1 MAADIPYSM
10 ILMLALFAV
19 VVWALVRLFVEVPF
33 MQRVRE
39 GFETVGIT
47 AEGTRGMGNVKIT
60 SQQRNTPA
68 RPTRT
73 QRKYERFAD
82 FFEGFFGGAVRG
94 TGHPDCLRTLDSA
107 AKVLAAFDKKSI
119 SQVGD
124 GSADYEE
131 LSLILSKLACLKKD
145 LMSPSGIVDATR
157 YQPFET
163 AHDREPVAEVCA
175 TCLNN
180 TIAPRDLDIVFATW
194 RDRGSM
200 LIRRLCT
207 AANMSQAEVKAA
219 EADFKAAWEDVYS
232 VAKGRCLLTVD
243 EGKGVAL
250 VGGLPSPNSLS
261 GRRYAN
267 GAGSG
272 WNGAV

>member
-1 MAADIPYSM
+1 MQADISTIM
-10 ILMLALFAV
+10 MLALFAL

-39 GFETVGIT
+39 GFESVGIT
-47 AEGTRGMGNVKIT
+47 AKGSADGA
-60 SQQRNTPA
+60 A
-68 RPTRT
+68 RIKPSSKKRAARTAPTAR
-73 QRKYERFAD
+73 QSNRDRFTD
-82 FFEGFFGGAVRG
+82 MIDGFYGGAVRG

-107 AKVLAAFDKKSI
+107 AKVLAAFDAKVVAS
-119 SQVGD
+119 VGD
-124 GSADYEE
+124 GPADREE
-131 LSLILSKLACLKKD
+131 LALILSKMACLKKD

-180 TIAPRDLDIVFATW
+180 TIAPRDLDIIFATW
-194 RDRGSM
+194 KDRGNL

-207 AANMSQAEVKAA
+207 AADMDKSEMKAV
-219 EADFKAAWEDVYS
+219 EKDFKTAWEDVYS
-232 VAKGRCLLTVD
+232 VAKGRCLQTVD

-250 VGGLPSPNSLS
+250 VGGLPPVNSLS
-261 GRRYAN
+261 GRPYKN

>member
-1 MAADIPYSM
+1 MQADISTIM
-10 ILMLALFAV
+10 MLALFAL

-39 GFETVGIT
+39 GFESVGIT
-47 AEGTRGMGNVKIT
+47 AKGSADGA
-60 SQQRNTPA
+60 A
-68 RPTRT
+68 RIKLSSKKRAARTAPTAR
-73 QRKYERFAD
+73 QSNRDRFTD
-82 FFEGFFGGAVRG
+82 MIDGFYGGAVRG

-107 AKVLAAFDKKSI
+107 AKVLAAFDAKVVAS
-119 SQVGD
+119 VGD
-124 GSADYEE
+124 GPADREE
-131 LSLILSKLACLKKD
+131 LALILSKMACLKKD

-180 TIAPRDLDIVFATW
+180 TIAPRDLDIIFATW
-194 RDRGSM
+194 KDRGNL

-207 AANMSQAEVKAA
+207 AADMDKSEMKAV
-219 EADFKAAWEDVYS
+219 EKDFKTAWEDVYS
-232 VAKGRCLLTVD
+232 VAKGRCLQTVD

-250 VGGLPSPNSLS
+250 VGGLPPVNSLS
-261 GRRYAN
+261 GRPYKN

>member
-1 MAADIPYSM
+1 MQADISTIM
-10 ILMLALFAV
+10 MLALFAL

-39 GFETVGIT
+39 GFESVGIT
-47 AEGTRGMGNVKIT
+47 AKGSADGA
-60 SQQRNTPA
+60 A
-68 RPTRT
+68 RIKLSSKKRAARTAPTAR
-73 QRKYERFAD
+73 QSNRDRFTD
-82 FFEGFFGGAVRG
+82 MIDGFYGGAVRG

-107 AKVLAAFDKKSI
+107 AKVLAAFDAKVVAS
-119 SQVGD
+119 VGD
-124 GSADYEE
+124 GPADREE
-131 LSLILSKLACLKKD
+131 LALILSKMACLKKD

-180 TIAPRDLDIVFATW
+180 TIAPRDLDIIFATW
-194 RDRGSM
+194 KDRGNL

-207 AANMSQAEVKAA
+207 AADMDKSEMKAV
-219 EADFKAAWEDVYS
+219 EKDFKTAWEDVYS
-232 VAKGRCLLTVD
+232 VAKGRCLQTVD

-250 VGGLPSPNSLS
+250 VGGLPPINSLS
-261 GRRYAN
+261 GRPYKN